1 MAALVLSGSARY
13 ADWTLSGGDL
23 ILGPEHDIST
33 LSGAQDAGAALLVH
47 ATAGPPPPLRR
58 IARGDLAGAG
68 FSGITGIR
76 ALVRT
81 PTVCVVRLGPPP
93 GARWVL
99 VGLESFA
106 VFTGRFTVVDGQES
120 RDIRAGEVAAVS
132 DPSATLHL
140 QAGNDS
146 ALAIGF
152 AAPSVVVALG

>member
-1 MAALVLSGSARY
+1 VAALVLSGAARY

-23 ILGPEHDIST
+23 LLGPAQDMAA
-33 LSGAQDAGAALLVH
+33 LSGVEDATAALLVH
-47 ATAGPPPPLRR
+47 ASTGPSPPLRR
-58 IARGDLAGAG
+58 ISRADLAGTG

-81 PTVCVVRLGPPP
+81 PGVCVVRLGPPP

-106 VFTGRFTVVDGQES
+106 VFTGKFTVVDGQET
-120 RDIRAGEVAAVS
+120 RDVRAGEIAAVS
-132 DPSATLHL
+132 DPAATLHL